1 MGSLERLLAGLALTV
16 TTMLVLPGCGAEQN
30 NPIAVQAI
38 GSPPPRFESALIDL
52 DARGFINGVFQPDEK
67 IQFAELAY
75 PIRYTGDWR
84 LIKVNSHDGHYMI
97 TSDTPGARMDL
108 VASVSRAIIDFW
120 DYELYQNPGRVR
132 FELDGAPVG
141 GFNLGG
147 ASNATG
153 KINDYQVTTGKT
165 DVATI
170 SLILESGRVVICGY
184 VLAFPDTRF
193 TK

>member
-1 MGSLERLLAGLALTV
+1 MRALVRLFAGTALAVSSLLLLA
-16 TTMLVLPGCGAEQN
+16 GCGAEQN
-30 NPIAVQAI
+30 NPIAVQAV

-67 IQFAELAY
+67 IAFAELAY
-75 PIRYTGDWR
+75 PVRYTGDWK

-97 TSDTPGARMDL
+97 TSTTPGARMDL

-120 DYELYQNPGRVR
+120 DYEMYQNPGRVR

-141 GFNLGG
+141 SFNLAG
-147 ASNATG
+147 ATNATG
-153 KINDYQVTTGKT
+153 KINDYQVATGKT

-184 VLAFPDTRF
+184 VLVFPDTRF